1 VKKIAVVLLAIMLLL
16 LSGSS
21 YKEFTRYNYFYKG
34 ESALWTA
41 EYAVTGTGTWTE
53 ENNRL
58 HYGNDIK
65 EVLTVTY
72 KNDVSELS
80 GANNLKIEYDVGA
93 GGGSLN
99 EYYDSNN
106 HLTKRTFKMQGGGK
120 NISVPLKDSIVHVKV
135 TLDNNVQSLEL
146 KNAN

>member
-1 VKKIAVVLLAIMLLL
+1 MKKIAVVLLAIMLLS

-21 YKEFTRYNYFYKG
+21 YKEVTRYNYFYKG

-80 GANNLKIEYDVGA
+80 GVNNLKIEYDYG
-93 GGGSLN
+93 GSGGSLN
-99 EYYDSNN
+99 EYYDSSNP
-106 HLTKRTFKMQGGGK
+106 LTKRTIIMRGGGK
-120 NISVPLKDSIVHVKV
+120 NISVPLKDSTVQVKV
-135 TLDNNVQSLEL
+135 ALDNNVQSLEL
-146 KNAN
+146 KPAN